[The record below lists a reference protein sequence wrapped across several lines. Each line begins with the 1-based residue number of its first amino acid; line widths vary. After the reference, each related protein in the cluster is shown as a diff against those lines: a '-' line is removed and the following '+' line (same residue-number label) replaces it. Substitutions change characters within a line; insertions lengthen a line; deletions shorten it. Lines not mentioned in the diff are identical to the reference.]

1 MLKPPMR
8 GSNVRLIVALI
19 VASTLGA
26 ALIYSTVLGGTVDVV
41 QVQQLLAKKAEP
53 GRRAPQRHGRLA
65 RGRRRA
71 ARPACASSSPTTRRT
86 RENPATARRISIVY
100 HGSVPSAF
108 RDGRAILID
117 GKVQGAS
124 FQPAQRHAQHEVP
137 VEVLVDIRRAH
148 AVSAGQP

>member
-1 MLKPPMR
+1 MLQAAMR

-41 QVQQLLAKKAEP
+41 QVQQVLAKKASP
-53 GRRAPQRHGRLA
+53 GDVRLNGTVVSHEGDA
-65 RGRRRA
+65 GS
-71 ARPACASSSPTTRRT
+71 PAGMRIQLADNKAYS
-86 RENPATARRISIVY
+86 ENPASARRISIVY

-117 GKVQGAS
+117 GKVQGRA
-124 FQPAQRHAQHEVP
+124 FHARDDTLSTKCPSKYSSTSVAPTQ
-137 VEVLVDIRRAH
+137 
-148 AVSAGQP
+148 

>member
-1 MLKPPMR
+1 MR

-41 QVQQLLAKKAEP
+41 QVQQLLARKASP
-53 GRRAPQRHGRLA
+53 GDVRLN
-65 RGRRRA
+65 GTVVSHEGD
-71 ARPACASSSPTTRRT
+71 ASSASGLRIQLADNKAYS
-86 RENPATARRISIVY
+86 ENPSTARRISIVY

-117 GKVQGAS
+117 GKVQGTA
-124 FQPAQRHAQHEVP
+124 FHARDDTLSTKCPSKYSSTSVAPTQ
-137 VEVLVDIRRAH
+137 
-148 AVSAGQP
+148 

>member
-1 MLKPPMR
+1 MR

-41 QVQQLLAKKAEP
+41 QVQQVLAAKQSP
-53 GRRAPQRHGRLA
+53 GDVRLN
-65 RGRRRA
+65 GTVVSHEGD
-71 ARPACASSSPTTRRT
+71 ASSPSGMRIQLADNAAYTHDA
-86 RENPATARRISIVY
+86 ATASRLTIVY

-117 GKVQGAS
+117 GKVQGKDFSARPDTLS
-124 FQPAQRHAQHEVP
+124 TKCPSKYSST
-137 VEVLVDIRRAH
+137 
-148 AVSAGQP
+148 AVAPTQ

>member
-1 MLKPPMR
+1 MLHAAMR

-41 QVQQLLAKKAEP
+41 QVQQLLAKKASP
-53 GRRAPQRHGRLA
+53 GDVRLNGTVVSHEGDA
-65 RGRRRA
+65 GS
-71 ARPACASSSPTTRRT
+71 ASGLHIQLADNKAYS
-86 RENPATARRISIVY
+86 ENPATAHRISIVY

-124 FQPAQRHAQHEVP
+124 FHARDDTLSTKCPSKYSSTSVAPTQ
-137 VEVLVDIRRAH
+137 
-148 AVSAGQP
+148 

>member
-1 MLKPPMR
+1 MLHAPMR

-41 QVQQLLAKKAEP
+41 QVQQLLAKKASP
-53 GRRAPQRHGRLA
+53 GDVRLNGTVVSHEGDA
-65 RGRRRA
+65 GS
-71 ARPACASSSPTTRRT
+71 ASGLHIQLADNKAYS
-86 RENPATARRISIVY
+86 ENPATARRISIVY

-124 FQPAQRHAQHEVP
+124 FHARDDTLSTKCPSKYSSTSVAPTQ
-137 VEVLVDIRRAH
+137 
-148 AVSAGQP
+148 